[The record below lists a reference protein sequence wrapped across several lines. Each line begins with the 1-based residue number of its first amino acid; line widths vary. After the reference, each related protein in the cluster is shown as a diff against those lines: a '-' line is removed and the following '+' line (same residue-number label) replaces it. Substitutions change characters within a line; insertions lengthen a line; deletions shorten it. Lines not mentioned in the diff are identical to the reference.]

1 MSGAA
6 GEQRGSQPTVPR
18 AWWAF
23 VGGKDAPA
31 SWREGS
37 MGLAQ
42 CKAFAL
48 LFALG
53 LLLEIKE
60 LYTRNVFF
68 FSLDKEYF
76 YLKNHRQVA

>member
-1 MSGAA
+1 
-6 GEQRGSQPTVPR
+6 
-18 AWWAF
+18 
-23 VGGKDAPA
+23 
-31 SWREGS
+31 